1 MVFWIS
7 AVIALAA
14 ALYFKKAG
22 FLYAWAA
29 LFNVVIAIYC
39 SLVVTAALGKW
50 QPDAIPNGWTRAAV
64 FFVFA
69 VIIYTIL
76 FLIAKSVIGSEGS
89 LYLGAAIELC
99 GGFALYFLTV
109 FFAVNFVVFVLCIT
123 PAIEH
128 TPFLSGFDK
137 SAVTRSSELSV
148 KAACGIVE
156 KFSIQDND
164 ARLGVVFNWLK
175 GEGYDNLRDAPSE
188 PNNNTKAPGK

>member
-22 FLYAWAA
+22 FLYAWTGF
-29 LFNVVIAIYC
+29 FNVVIAIYC
-39 SLVVTAALGKW
+39 SVVVTAALGKW
-50 QPDAIPNGWTRAAV
+50 QPDAIPNEWARAAV
-64 FFVFA
+64 FFASA
-69 VIIYTIL
+69 VVICAIL
-76 FLIAKSVIGSEGS
+76 FLIARSVIGSEGS

-99 GGFALYFLTV
+99 GGFVLYFLTA
-109 FFAVNFVVFVLCIT
+109 FFAVNFVVFVFCIT
-123 PAIEH
+123 PTIEH
-128 TPFLSGFDK
+128 TPFSSSFDK

-164 ARLGVVFNWLK
+164 ARLEVVFNWLR
-175 GEGYDNLRDAPSE
+175 GEAYDNLKDTLPAAQE
-188 PNNNTKAPGK
+188 ADQ